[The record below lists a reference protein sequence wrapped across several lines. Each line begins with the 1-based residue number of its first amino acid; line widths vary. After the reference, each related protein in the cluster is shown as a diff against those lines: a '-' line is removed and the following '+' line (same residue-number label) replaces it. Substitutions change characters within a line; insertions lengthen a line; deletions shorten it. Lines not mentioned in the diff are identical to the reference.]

1 MIQRRL
7 IMSIFKEKELER
19 LNKDLGDFE
28 KERNTLSDKIVRLR
42 DDLNHESDSS
52 NRIKLERDIK
62 RDEARKSE
70 IDGDLKS
77 LGSQIDNLKQEINN
91 ETDETDNASRY
102 SQQHSKTSSVSD
114 KEQTTKN
121 NPQFDEFL
129 EVSKKSK
136 NISDLSELENI
147 DSTFEEVQAKSL
159 FKNDEPIKNTVLY
172 TATFFPQ
179 LSPHEF
185 ETVVSFLLE
194 DQPPILVTDYSQVL
208 TNTNEIKTIET
219 KLQKSLIEIWKDSLN
234 QPDNNFLNKC
244 YLTTVRLEDGSQV
257 IDFSLPYLRQ
267 ELKDYLEKQPIY
279 VGNQFKRVQLLLFSP
294 SVKIASSVIELT
306 VQMAVSH
313 PQIYRDNWLLAII
326 LEFTEEANWEI
337 DATIDTE
344 KNLQNLLAEL
354 EAEQRREI
362 VFARISFLIYEMLEH
377 PQLKEATD
385 KFIERLISA
394 QRYDAVIAIIKHL
407 YDVPEFNR
415 LYWVK
420 QLLDR
425 GNGQTRSDA
434 YKLIYNWLKQSGS
447 QIYNFLESIKTWLP
461 DSNRSSDN
469 YSYANEYALQLLI
482 EYCLET
488 TEKFDE
494 KYYGYW
500 PSKYQLLAYL
510 QDNEVDHKLEILIS
524 WLFHPDDQGGLALK
538 HLVDKNIDPIQII
551 AELIAEWFTILY
563 GLEKKEPNSEAY
575 SLGNKILQ
583 QVILVTNLSQ
593 QKDLIQA
600 WFQITDDLLTA
611 SEYYRQANNSKQMK
625 QLIQKRTLV
634 KQLKKDFK
642 FLQINN

>member
-306 VQMAVSH
+306 VQM
-313 PQIYRDNWLLAII
+313 
-326 LEFTEEANWEI
+326 
-337 DATIDTE
+337 
-344 KNLQNLLAEL
+344 
-354 EAEQRREI
+354 
-362 VFARISFLIYEMLEH
+362 
-377 PQLKEATD
+377 
-385 KFIERLISA
+385 
-394 QRYDAVIAIIKHL
+394 
-407 YDVPEFNR
+407 
-415 LYWVK
+415 
-420 QLLDR
+420 
-425 GNGQTRSDA
+425 
-434 YKLIYNWLKQSGS
+434 
-447 QIYNFLESIKTWLP
+447 
-461 DSNRSSDN
+461 
-469 YSYANEYALQLLI
+469 
-482 EYCLET
+482 
-488 TEKFDE
+488 
-494 KYYGYW
+494 
-500 PSKYQLLAYL
+500 
-510 QDNEVDHKLEILIS
+510 
-524 WLFHPDDQGGLALK
+524 
-538 HLVDKNIDPIQII
+538 
-551 AELIAEWFTILY
+551 
-563 GLEKKEPNSEAY
+563 
-575 SLGNKILQ
+575 
-583 QVILVTNLSQ
+583 
-593 QKDLIQA
+593 
-600 WFQITDDLLTA
+600 LTG
-611 SEYYRQANNSKQMK
+611 
-625 QLIQKRTLV
+625 
-634 KQLKKDFK
+634 
-642 FLQINN
+642 

>member
-1 MIQRRL
+1 MTDASKDPKYPFKQRNLKSDEEKIEEKIHHLQGLEDKITKRIRKLENAKLDAQRDPTLEDQYENQIEDLNIQL
-7 IMSIFKEKELER
+7 AQNKEKLEAACI
-19 LNKDLGDFE
+19 E
-28 KERNTLSDKIVRLR
+28 KNTLENNKTNQENYSLTDSENEENKT
-42 DDLNHESDSS
+42 SPDSS
-52 NRIKLERDIK
+52 S
-62 RDEARKSE
+62 SE
-70 IDGDLKS
+70 FDALIEISKKPKES
-77 LGSQIDNLKQEINN
+77 YDNSKVEEVNTTN
-91 ETDETDNASRY
+91 ET
-102 SQQHSKTSSVSD
+102 
-114 KEQTTKN
+114 
-121 NPQFDEFL
+121 
-129 EVSKKSK
+129 
-136 NISDLSELENI
+136 
-147 DSTFEEVQAKSL
+147 VQAKLL

-179 LSPHEF
+179 LSSHEF
-185 ETVVSFLLE
+185 EIVVSFLLE
-194 DQPPILVTDYSQVL
+194 YQPPIIITESSEILI
-208 TNTNEIKTIET
+208 NTNEVKKIET
-219 KLQKSLIEIWKDSLN
+219 KVQKSLIEIWKDSLN

-244 YLTTVRLEDGSQV
+244 YLTAVRLDDGSQV

-337 DATIDTE
+337 DETIDIE
-344 KNLQNLLAEL
+344 KNIQNLLAEL
-354 EAEQRREI
+354 EAEQKREI

-385 KFIERLISA
+385 KFIERLIAA
-394 QRYDAVIAIIKHL
+394 QRYDAVIVIIKHL

-488 TEKFDE
+488 TKKFDE

-500 PSKYQLLAYL
+500 PSKYQLLTYL
-510 QDNEVDHKLEILIS
+510 QDSEVDHKLEILIS

-551 AELIAEWFTILY
+551 AGLIAEWFTILY
-563 GLEKKEPNSEAY
+563 GLEKKEPNPEAY
-575 SLGNKILQ
+575 ALGNKILQ

-625 QLIQKRTLV
+625 QLIQKRALV